1 MITDSIL
8 LSAYISN
15 PCCGVSVDCMSYVL
29 AKGNGGLAIY
39 EPGNANIGWVAWLI
53 SGQQE

>member
-39 EPGNANIGWVAWLI
+39 EPGNANIGWVGWLI